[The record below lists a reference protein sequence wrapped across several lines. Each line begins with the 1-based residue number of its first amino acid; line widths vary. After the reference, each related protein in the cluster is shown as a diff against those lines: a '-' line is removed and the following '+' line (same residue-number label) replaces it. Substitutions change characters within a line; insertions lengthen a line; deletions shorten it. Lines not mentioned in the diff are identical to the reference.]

1 MARRPDTVVEVSV
14 IVLFYCDLISSELID
29 CMEVVTLF
37 FSSLW
42 PTRGWRSVEGL
53 LRFSVPVRP
62 VEHRFP
68 RKELVAL
75 LVSVTSDR

>member
-37 FSSLW
+37 FLPFGQQGGGDLW
-42 PTRGWRSVEGL
+42 
-53 LRFSVPVRP
+53 
-62 VEHRFP
+62 
-68 RKELVAL
+68 KAC
-75 LVSVTSDR
+75 